1 MKHFKILYH
10 ALLENNIYS
19 GPSGYEVGFMS
30 EAHTQ
35 EDIEKRLKLLKLLSK
50 NYNYFRTTL

>member
-10 ALLENNIYS
+10 SLLDNGIYS

-35 EDIEKRLKLLKLLSK
+35 EDIDKTIKAFEVAFEAL
-50 NYNYFRTTL
+50 

>member
-1 MKHFKILYH
+1 MKHFKVLYH
-10 ALLENNIYS
+10 ALLENGIYS

-35 EDIEKRLKLLKLLSK
+35 EDINKTIKAFEVAFEKL
-50 NYNYFRTTL
+50 

>member
-1 MKHFKILYH
+1 MKNFKVLYH
-10 ALLENNIYS
+10 ALLENGIYS

-35 EDIEKRLKLLKLLSK
+35 EDIDKTIAAFEIAFEKL
-50 NYNYFRTTL
+50 

>member
-30 EAHTQ
+30 KAHTQ
-35 EDIEKRLKLLKLLSK
+35 EDIEKTIKAFEIAFEKL
-50 NYNYFRTTL
+50 